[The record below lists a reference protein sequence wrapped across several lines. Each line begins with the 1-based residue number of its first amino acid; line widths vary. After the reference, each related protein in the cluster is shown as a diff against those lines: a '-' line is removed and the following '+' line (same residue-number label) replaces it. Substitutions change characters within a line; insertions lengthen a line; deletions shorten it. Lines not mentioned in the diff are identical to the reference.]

1 MPTPDRPAYL
11 VEWNVGGSAI
21 RKTNAIAPPGA
32 LFAFGLDTAAGRA
45 PQSDAG
51 IARYYA
57 GMDIVGLQTGS
68 LVTSID
74 GNQYRAARPAWI
86 QAGRDIVNL
95 KGLILNQRPNDVSRI
110 AAGRDIL
117 YANVDIAGP
126 GWLEIIAGRN
136 LTQEDRGRLGSVGL
150 IDGKPAT
157 GKAAPASSSA
167 SAARATTPPSPG
179 AISTPPIAPTPARP
193 WPASQ
198 ARPSRPT
205 SANWPTG
212 CARSATTARPTRR
225 APATRCRRSSSAS
238 SCARSITPS

>member
-1 MPTPDRPAYL
+1 MSGAAPAVMPTPERPAYL

-110 AAGRDIL
+110 AAGR
-117 YANVDIAGP
+117 AF
-126 GWLEIIAGRN
+126 
-136 LTQEDRGRLGSVGL
+136 
-150 IDGKPAT
+150 
-157 GKAAPASSSA
+157 
-167 SAARATTPPSPG
+167 
-179 AISTPPIAPTPARP
+179 STPMSILP
-193 WPASQ
+193 
-198 ARPSRPT
+198 
-205 SANWPTG
+205 G
-212 CARSATTARPTRR
+212 R
-225 APATRCRRSSSAS
+225 AGWRSSPA
-238 SCARSITPS
+238 AT